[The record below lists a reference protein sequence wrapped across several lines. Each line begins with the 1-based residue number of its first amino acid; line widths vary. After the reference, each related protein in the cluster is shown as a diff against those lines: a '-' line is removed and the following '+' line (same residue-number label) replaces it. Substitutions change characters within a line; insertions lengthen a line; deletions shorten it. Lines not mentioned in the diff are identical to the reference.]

1 MERVQDVVGERGIE
15 IPLPLIEQYGFQPGS
30 PFLIE
35 FGETGIRI
43 LPPTSQ
49 QEEIGTQALFYLF
62 RKLGDAIRVKVE
74 PLGTEW
80 QVNVYGVDSEL
91 LGKLIYSTDGILI
104 ETKSTSVETMR
115 QKAFAGHEN
124 P

>member
-1 MERVQDVVGERGIE
+1 MERVQNIVGERGIE

-43 LPPTSQ
+43 LPPMSQ

-62 RKLGDAIRVKVE
+62 RKLGDAVRVDVK
-74 PLGTEW
+74 PLGLEW
-80 QVNVYGVDSEL
+80 QVNVYAADEKP
-91 LGKLIYSTDGILI
+91 LGKLIYSSDGVLI
-104 ETKSTSVETMR
+104 EAKSTPVATMR
-115 QKAFAGHEN
+115 QKALAGHEN

>member
-1 MERVQDVVGERGIE
+1 MERVQNIVGKRGIE

-43 LPPTSQ
+43 LPPMPQ

-62 RKLGDAIRVKVE
+62 RKLGDAVRVEVE
-74 PLGTEW
+74 PVDSGW
-80 QVNVYGVDSEL
+80 QVNVYAADKEP
-91 LGKLIYSTDGILI
+91 LGKLFYSSDGSLI
-104 ETKSTSVETMR
+104 ETKSTPVATMR
-115 QKAFAGHEN
+115 QKALVEHEN